1 MVVHRGTGEWGWC
14 NGVEN
19 LCVCCPSVELVRP
32 IALLLFSTTWFLL
45 LYNTRQLYTAVGEL
59 YCGLGNYIPFLI
71 YILTYF
77 FCMELNQNHV
87 LTKTIQ
93 KMLLREKA
101 FVCEC
106 VRSNINFCPRN
117 QDVDFDMLK
126 MFFSF
131 PWAKY
136 DEKRWLNIKLF
147 FRKKR
152 DIIVVNR
159 QCIYFALLWHTV
171 YCCVIQWLVTSD
183 GSDGT
188 RNDPGRPENE
198 WEWLSRCLGGPQGLK

>member
-106 VRSNINFCPRN
+106 VRSNINFRPRN
-117 QDVDFDMLK
+117 QDVDFDMLV
-126 MFFSF
+126 MLFSF
-131 PWAKY
+131 QCAKY
-136 DEKRWLNIKLF
+136 DVKALKI
-147 FRKKR
+147 
-152 DIIVVNR
+152 
-159 QCIYFALLWHTV
+159 QYIYSALLWHTV
-171 YCCVIQWLVTSD
+171 YCCVIQRLVTSA
-183 GSDGT
+183 GSEGT
-188 RNDPGRPENE
+188 QNDPGHPDNE
-198 WEWLSRCLGGPQGLK
+198 WGWLSRRLGGPQGLK